1 MPILNNCVVFVL
13 FEYLFILAHY
23 CFMERL
29 GPKILIFINFLRW
42 IVGCPID
49 ILKIYIRSFSER
61 VRQMFLRSSARNCSP
76 TPNQDCNNSPFLLSF
91 SLILDLIQEYS
102 LPPEE
107 KQNIAVLTPV
117 TSGLEYPDMLDHAIL
132 NMQLKRTH

>member
-42 IVGCPID
+42 IVGCP
-49 ILKIYIRSFSER
+49 
-61 VRQMFLRSSARNCSP
+61 
-76 TPNQDCNNSPFLLSF
+76 NSYP
-91 SLILDLIQEYS
+91 
-102 LPPEE
+102 
-107 KQNIAVLTPV
+107 QNL
-117 TSGLEYPDMLDHAIL
+117 Y
-132 NMQLKRTH
+132 